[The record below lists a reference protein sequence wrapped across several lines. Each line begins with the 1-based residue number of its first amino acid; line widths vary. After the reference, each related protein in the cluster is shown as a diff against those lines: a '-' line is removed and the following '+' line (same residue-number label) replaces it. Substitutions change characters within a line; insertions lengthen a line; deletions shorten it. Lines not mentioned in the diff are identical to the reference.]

1 MLKNQRKGTYQ
12 LRRQSSQLP
21 PSVGSPRFARGT
33 AQGFCSPCPQGEPE
47 GGGRQLPFLVNF
59 GAAIGVSPL

>member
-12 LRRQSSQLP
+12 LRRQSSQLS

-33 AQGFCSPCPQGEPE
+33 AQEFGSPCLQREPE

>member
-33 AQGFCSPCPQGEPE
+33 AQGSGSPCGQGEPE
-47 GGGRQLPFLVNF
+47 GLKG
-59 GAAIGVSPL
+59 